1 MSMKNRLDVVRLV
14 DNRRILQSVTQT
26 LTPPKLKKNID
37 EVEKENRNESDK
49 T

>member
-1 MSMKNRLDVVRLV
+1 MSKIDVTRLV

-26 LTPPKLKKNID
+26 LTPPKPKKNID
-37 EVEKENRNESDK
+37 ETEKENRNETNK